1 MNVKFCVS
9 FLSFDLIQI
18 SNNLPNKADLPI
30 VILE

>member
-9 FLSFDLIQI
+9 FLSFDFIQI
-18 SNNLPNKADLPI
+18 SNNLPNKADLLI